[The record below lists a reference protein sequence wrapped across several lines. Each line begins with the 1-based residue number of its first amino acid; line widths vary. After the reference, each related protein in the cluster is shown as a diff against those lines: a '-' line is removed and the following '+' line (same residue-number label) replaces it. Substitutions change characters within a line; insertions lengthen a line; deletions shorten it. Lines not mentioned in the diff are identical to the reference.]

1 MINDIQEI
9 LGFLTG
15 PRFSNGLFKASCLVT
30 AKFLNLHFIIEV
42 EKYVYTHL
50 IKISCRFSGRKKV
63 KVFLYN
69 VRPYLIV
76 IYYQSRRTVLFK
88 RRFS

>member
-15 PRFSNGLFKASCLVT
+15 PRFSNGLFKAGCLVT
-30 AKFLNLHFIIEV
+30 ARCLNLHFIIEV